1 MKWFKRFVPSPSMM
15 IACFALLVVLGG
27 TGYAAVQ
34 ALPRNS
40 VTSVQVKDR
49 SLLARDFRAGQLPRG
64 ATGPAGPAGPAGPQ
78 GPAGPAGS
86 SGSGARWALVRADGG
101 IAAQSGG
108 ITLAAHPS
116 SGTYILSFGSQI
128 TGKPI
133 LASGGYAGDAGDQRG
148 ETSAGPCGGG
158 SEGRTCPTGFDST
171 SNVFVQTRE
180 NGGNPSDHSFY
191 VAVFG

>member
-1 MKWFKRFVPSPSMM
+1 MKVLKRLRPTPSMV

-49 SLLARDFRAGQLPRG
+49 SLLARDFKAGQLPR
-64 ATGPAGPAGPAGPQ
+64 GPAGPAGPAGPQ

-86 SGSGARWALVRADGG
+86 SGAGARWALVRPDGG

-116 SGTYILSFGSQI
+116 AGTYILSFGSAV
-128 TGKPI
+128 TGHPI
-133 LASGGYAGDAGDQRG
+133 LTAGGYAGDASDSRG
-148 ETSAGPCGGG
+148 ETSGGPCGGG

-180 NGGNPSDHSFY
+180 NGGSPADHAFY